1 MMKTRFTAALCLL
14 LSLSILCG
22 VSAYAAGSEMETVV
36 TYTKQGETDQAGGSS
51 VDDGPS
57 RPVYEIAI
65 PAEKDLA
72 QDGTALPIHLTE
84 NSIPAGYVLNV
95 YIDSAKTFDKS
106 GYFHLTGTKGNAD
119 ALAYIFRYL
128 PDGSAETFFG
138 EDFPKVAA
146 FDRDSNFPF
155 EYGTL
160 NFQIMNENEI
170 APDTYTGRVYFKLEL
185 VTE

>member
-1 MMKTRFTAALCLL
+1 MKAKFAAALCLL

-36 TYTKQGETDQAGGSS
+36 TYTKQGETDWGGGSS
-51 VDDGPS
+51 ADDSPS

-65 PAEKDLA
+65 PTEQDLA
-72 QDGTALPIHLTE
+72 QDGSAIPIHLTE
-84 NSIPAGYVLNV
+84 NNIPAGYVLNV
-95 YIDSAKTFDKS
+95 YIDSAKTFDKN
-106 GYFHLTGTKGNAD
+106 GFLHLTGTKGNTD

-128 PDGSAETFFG
+128 TDGSFETFFE

-146 FDRDSNFPF
+146 FNKDSNFPF

-160 NFQIMNENEI
+160 NFQIVNEDDLV
-170 APDTYTGRVYFKLEL
+170 PDTYTGRVYFKLEL
-185 VTE
+185 VSE